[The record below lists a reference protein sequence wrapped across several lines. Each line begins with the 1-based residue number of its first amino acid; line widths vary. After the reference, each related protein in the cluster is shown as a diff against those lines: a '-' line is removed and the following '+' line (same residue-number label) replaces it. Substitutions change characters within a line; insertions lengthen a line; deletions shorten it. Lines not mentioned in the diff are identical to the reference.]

1 MSEIKL
7 KSKDEKEFSIS
18 EKAVKRS
25 KLIEGIIEDYQ
36 DNKIIPLPDVD
47 GKILEKII
55 EYLNHYE
62 NSEPKI
68 IKKPL
73 NNYKMKEAFEKWDY
87 DYINNMNIEDI
98 INLLNAS
105 NYMDIDSLVQLCKN
119 KIAYDIIEKP
129 IDEVINIFKI
139 YNDLSEEENELM
151 NKYSID

>member
-7 KSKDEKEFSIS
+7 KSKNEKEFLIS

-73 NNYKMKEAFEKWDY
+73 KNYKMKEAFEKWDY
-87 DYINNMNIEDI
+87 DYINNMNIEEI

-119 KIAYDIIEKP
+119 KIAYEIIEKQ
-129 IDEVINIFKI
+129 IDEVINILKNN
-139 YNDLSEEENELM
+139 NDLSEEENELM

>member
-73 NNYKMKEAFEKWDY
+73 KNYKMKEAFEKWDY

-139 YNDLSEEENELM
+139 NNDLSEEENELM

>member
-73 NNYKMKEAFEKWDY
+73 KNYKMKEAFEKWDY

>member
-25 KLIEGIIEDYQ
+25 KLVEGIIQDYE

-73 NNYKMKEAFEKWDY
+73 KNYKMNEAFEKWDY

-139 YNDLSEEENELM
+139 NNDLSEEENELM

>member
-47 GKILEKII
+47 GIILEKII

-73 NNYKMKEAFEKWDY
+73 KNYKMKEAFEKWDY

-119 KIAYDIIEKP
+119 KIAYEIIEKP

-139 YNDLSEEENELM
+139 NNDLSEEENELM

>member
-73 NNYKMKEAFEKWDY
+73 KNYKMNEAFEKWDY

-139 YNDLSEEENELM
+139 NNDLSEEENELM

>member
-73 NNYKMKEAFEKWDY
+73 KNYKMKKAFEKWDY

-98 INLLNAS
+98 INFINAS
-105 NYMDIDSLVQLCKN
+105 ILYG
-119 KIAYDIIEKP
+119 Y
-129 IDEVINIFKI
+129 
-139 YNDLSEEENELM
+139 
-151 NKYSID
+151 

>member
-36 DNKIIPLPDVD
+36 DNKIIQLTDVD

-139 YNDLSEEENELM
+139 NNDLSEEENELM

>member
-18 EKAVKRS
+18 EKVVKRS

-73 NNYKMKEAFEKWDY
+73 KNYKMKEAFEKWDY

-139 YNDLSEEENELM
+139 NNDLSEEENELM

>member
-62 NSEPKI
+62 NSEPKKI
-68 IKKPL
+68 QKPL
-73 NNYKMKEAFEKWDY
+73 KNYKMEEAFEKWDY

-139 YNDLSEEENELM
+139 NNDLSEEENELM

>member
-47 GKILEKII
+47 GIILEKII

-73 NNYKMKEAFEKWDY
+73 KNYKMKEAFEKWDY

-119 KIAYDIIEKP
+119 KIAYEIIEKP
-129 IDEVINIFKI
+129 VDEIINIFKI
-139 YNDLSEEENELM
+139 NNDLSEEENELM

>member
-73 NNYKMKEAFEKWDY
+73 KNYKMNEAFEKWDY

-105 NYMDIDSLVQLCKN
+105 NYIDIDSLVQLCKN

-139 YNDLSEEENELM
+139 NNDLSEEENELM

>member
-139 YNDLSEEENELM
+139 NNDLSEEENELM

>member
-73 NNYKMKEAFEKWDY
+73 KNYKMNEAFEKWDY